1 MSRAR
6 VNEEMPS
13 FDSNSDTRRAAQLTE
28 ARRLAAVQPQA
39 PLASRIHSLGT
50 SVLQQFNE
58 LPQQGQSK
66 SGVVLDLGGGWHAT
80 PLVEACTKGNVALVE
95 ELLAL
100 GASPLLAAG
109 REDTVSN
116 GYNGVFFPDELVDKA
131 ANGLEGFLAEGVLIG
146 VDKAVNEDDLCA
158 AYIKASKDF
167 SDAPLLS
174 NVGEA
179 KRIAKAESELE
190 KLRNQTTPLLA
201 AVCYGELYINLRR

>member
-6 VNEEMPS
+6 VNEKMPS

-50 SVLQQFNE
+50 SVFQHVNE

-109 REDTVSN
+109 REDTISN

-131 ANGLEGFLAEGVLIG
+131 AKELEGFLAEGVLIG

>member
-1 MSRAR
+1 MSGAC
-6 VNEEMPS
+6 VNEEMPT
-13 FDSNSDTRRAAQLTE
+13 FDSNGDIRRAAQLTE
-28 ARRLAAVQPQA
+28 ARRLAAVQPSLQP
-39 PLASRIHSLGT
+39 PLASRIHPLGMSL
-50 SVLQQFNE
+50 LQHLNV

-66 SGVVLDLGGGWHAT
+66 SGVVLDLRGGWHAT

-109 REDTVSN
+109 GEDTVSN
-116 GYNGVFFPDELVDKA
+116 GYNGFFPLELVDKA
-131 ANGLEGFLAEGVLIG
+131 AKELEGFLAGGLVAG
-146 VDKAVNEDDLCA
+146 VDKVVNEDDLCA

-174 NVGEA
+174 NMEA
-179 KRIAKAESELE
+179 KWIAEVELT

-201 AVCYGELYINLRR
+201 AVRYGEFIRLRSAHT